1 MTIPKAAT
9 RWRWHLKAG
18 LATVIQAVGKRG
30 TALRVPGGYRP
41 LVLGYH
47 RVVEDFESAAKREMP
62 SMLISTTM
70 FERHLDFLGRH
81 FKFVSL
87 DEVGEAARL
96 RRPFTEPVA
105 AITFDDGY
113 EDVYELAIPIL
124 KRKGIPAAAF
134 VVTDLVGHR
143 AWQIHDKLYH
153 FLEKGFSVWDN
164 PRRQLFGVLEDLG
177 LPASEVLKDRSSTR
191 SPIAAVSSLLPNLPQ
206 EAILRVMAY
215 LEDNVGNGFV
225 GVPGSMTW
233 PMLKQMRADGFIV
246 GSHTRTH
253 VSLPQESPA
262 VTHEELMGSK
272 RILEEGLNAPIDHF
286 AYPGGQFTPTV
297 VEALAK
303 CGYRY
308 AYTACPHN
316 DPRHPEL
323 TIERLLLW
331 EGSSIDAEGRFSEAI
346 LGCQAH
352 DLWPPS
358 KMCDRTHAAHA

>member
-1 MTIPKAAT
+1 MTIPKAAS

-18 LATVIQAVGKRG
+18 LATMIHAIGGRG
-30 TALRVPGGYRP
+30 TPLRVPGGYRP

-47 RVVEDFESAAKREMP
+47 RLVEDFESASKCEMA
-62 SMLISTTM
+62 SMLISTAM

-87 DEVGEAARL
+87 DEVGEAARN
-96 RRPFTEPVA
+96 RRPFTEPVVA
-105 AITFDDGY
+105 VTFDDGY

-124 KRKGIPAAAF
+124 KRKGIPAASF
-134 VVTDLVGHR
+134 IVTDLIGQR
-143 AWQIHDKLYH
+143 AWQVHDKLYH
-153 FLEKGFSVWDN
+153 LVEKGFSVWPN
-164 PRRQLFGVLEDLG
+164 PRQQLHGVLTDLG
-177 LPASEVLKDRSSTR
+177 LPASEVFRDRASTR
-191 SPIAAVSSLLPNLPQ
+191 TPLGAVSSLLPNLPR
-206 EAILRVMAY
+206 ESVKRVMAY

-225 GVPGSMTW
+225 NLPGIMSW
-233 PMLKQMRADGFIV
+233 DMLRQMQRDGFIV
-246 GSHTRTH
+246 GSHTLSH
-253 VSLPQESPA
+253 VSLPQETPA
-262 VTHEELMGSK
+262 VTQEELSASK
-272 RILEEGLNAPIDHF
+272 RVLEEGLNSPVDHF
-286 AYPGGQFTPTV
+286 AYPGGQFTPAV
-297 VEALAK
+297 VDALAE

-331 EGSSIDAEGRFSEAI
+331 EGSSIDADGQFSEAI

-358 KMCDRTHAAHA
+358 RVCDRTHDVHA